1 MAEHETTGVGA
12 RRVID
17 LHVHAFPDKVAGPAL
32 DRLEELAGGHRRRY
46 DGTLEGL
53 RAAMARGGVQRA
65 VVQPV
70 ATRPESVEGINDW
83 AARNQDERVA
93 FFGAMH
99 PDHPDP
105 DAELARLAG
114 LGLRGVKLH
123 PEFQEFRPDE
133 DRMAPIY
140 EALVRHGLVAF
151 FHAGADIA
159 LPSVR
164 SSPALFARVHE
175 AYPELRMVLAHMGG
189 WQQWD
194 EVLEVLAGRDVVL
207 ETSFTLDFAGADRFV
222 ELIRAHGAGRVAFG
236 SDGPFG
242 DLGGELDAIG
252 ALPLDEGERAD
263 ILWRTAAR
271 LLGD

>member
-222 ELIRAHGAGRVAFG
+222 ELIRAHRAGRVAFG